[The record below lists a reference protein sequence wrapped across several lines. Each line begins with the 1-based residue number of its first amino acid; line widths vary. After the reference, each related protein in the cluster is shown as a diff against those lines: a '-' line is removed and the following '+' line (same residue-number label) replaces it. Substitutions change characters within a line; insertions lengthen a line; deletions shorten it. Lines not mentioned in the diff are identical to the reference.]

1 MFFPFLWVRSSV
13 WIIICRQS
21 NLDSK
26 LQAALMQRV
35 SMTCSKTGCT
45 SMGSQQ
51 HFPHLPF
58 FLRTSIKGNQSQVH
72 QLASLFKNKQMMTLH
87 KLFLSHPSLHT
98 DYLIQRPQKSVK
110 TLTQTSKGSII
121 SPFFIY
127 PFQTHQY
134 FMQHIVFNKS
144 GAIRLQSPKH
154 FPVINSS

>member
-1 MFFPFLWVRSSV
+1 
-13 WIIICRQS
+13 
-21 NLDSK
+21 
-26 LQAALMQRV
+26 
-35 SMTCSKTGCT
+35 
-45 SMGSQQ
+45 
-51 HFPHLPF
+51 
-58 FLRTSIKGNQSQVH
+58 
-72 QLASLFKNKQMMTLH
+72 MTLH

-127 PFQTHQY
+127 PFQTRQY

-154 FPVINSS
+154 FPVINSSW